1 MPSRAVVEAFSAVVE
16 AARYVE
22 AIEQYYAEQ
31 ASMQENQAA
40 PSVGRDVLAER
51 ERRTLSRVQSITCE
65 RLGPIL
71 IEGDHVAIRWR
82 FTFHQASGPAG
93 TLDEI
98 AWQRWEGDKIVEERF
113 FYDPGQL
120 GR

>member
-1 MPSRAVVEAFSAVVE
+1 MPSRAVVEAFSAMVE
-16 AARYVE
+16 AGQYVE
-22 AIEQYYAEQ
+22 AIEQHYTPG
-31 ASMQENQAA
+31 ASMQENQGA

-51 ERRTLSRVQSITCE
+51 ERRTMARVQSITCE

-71 IEGDHVAIRWR
+71 IDGDHVAIRWR
-82 FTFHQASGPAG
+82 FTFHQASGPTG
-93 TLDEI
+93 TLDEV
-98 AWQRWEGDKIVEERF
+98 AWQRWEGDKIAEERF